1 VDYHIDIPNR
11 RVYLSEEIDEHTA
24 DLLIKA
30 LHYLDSKPGDI
41 EFWINSGGGSVY
53 HMYALYDAIQN
64 CENKVICIGTGHVAS
79 AATLLLVCGDE
90 SYATK
95 HTMFMAHEGNLTFEE
110 AEDISPI
117 TLLADLNADM
127 EQEARYCKL
136 MADHTKPTAKWWKKY
151 AIESKKS
158 VWLDVDDMIDKEII
172 KSEWP
177 IT

>member
-11 RVYLSEEIDEHTA
+11 RVYLSEEIDEHTT

-30 LHYLDSKPGDI
+30 LHHLDSKTGDI
-41 EFWINSGGGSVY
+41 EFWINSSGGSVP
-53 HMYALYDAIQN
+53 HMWALYDAIQN

-79 AATLLLVCGDE
+79 AATLLLVAGDE

-110 AEDISPI
+110 GEDISPI
-117 TLLADLNADM
+117 TLHSDLTADM
-127 EQEARYCKL
+127 RETERWCTR
-136 MADHTKPTAKWWKKY
+136 MAHHTMQTAKWWKKNTVD
-151 AIESKKS
+151 SKKS
-158 VWLDVDDMIDKEII
+158 MWLDVDDMIDKGII

-177 IT
+177 I